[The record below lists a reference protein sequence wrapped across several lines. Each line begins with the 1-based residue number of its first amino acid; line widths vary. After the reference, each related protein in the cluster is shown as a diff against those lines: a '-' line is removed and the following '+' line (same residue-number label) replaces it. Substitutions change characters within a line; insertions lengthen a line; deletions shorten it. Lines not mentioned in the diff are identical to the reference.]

1 VADICAADGVA
12 REDIAQPCGTLARNA
27 KYDRST
33 MTVGAVWIQQA
44 VANKSVACGTNSDD
58 CKRGIPYCVVED
70 PAARGAQLR
79 CLPSC
84 LEAKKGP
91 PSSTPAAARARGT
104 CRGGAV
110 RWVRGRRHRRRG
122 RCRPRHCNLQRGL
135 LPRASSTTAA
145 GDGASPLLGSSSSS
159 SSSGGCII
167 GRRDGRRSVSHS
179 WYTMAL
185 VGRRPG
191 RRRALAR
198 PGLLKGGYRRP
209 SCGAGRRRGGGA
221 AARGGGG
228 AARRPCAA
236 AARQRARLRNP
247 RARARALAA
256 LAIAASRHQVCAR
269 CQRGAAG

>member
-1 VADICAADGVA
+1 VGRCNVKDADLTGAIPEISAEHFAICRSHEVIVEKPVVRQPPLATRRIVADICAADGVA

-122 RCRPRHCNLQRGL
+122 RCRPRHCNLQL
-135 LPRASSTTAA
+135 MVQAHCA
-145 GDGASPLLGSSSSS
+145 GE
-159 SSSGGCII
+159 
-167 GRRDGRRSVSHS
+167 
-179 WYTMAL
+179 
-185 VGRRPG
+185 
-191 RRRALAR
+191 
-198 PGLLKGGYRRP
+198 
-209 SCGAGRRRGGGA
+209 
-221 AARGGGG
+221 
-228 AARRPCAA
+228 
-236 AARQRARLRNP
+236 Q
-247 RARARALAA
+247 
-256 LAIAASRHQVCAR
+256 Q
-269 CQRGAAG
+269 QQQQ